1 MFILLNGKKGAYKH
15 TRALLYAV
23 FALVT
28 YFAYSSLQKL
38 FAFDL
43 FFTRDC
49 FARLVA
55 YRTARFASGLTG
67 TSAFATTGY
76 FLVSGFC
83 NRFNHNVPPNFLFFA
98 YKVYA
103 MYLSIIV

>member
-1 MFILLNGKKGAYKH
+1 MRYAPDDSFCGRKRNPRQLLNSDDS
-15 TRALLYAV
+15 TE
-23 FALVT
+23 
-28 YFAYSSLQKL
+28 L

-43 FFTRDC
+43 FFTRDS